1 MKKIAFTALA
11 FCSISFAFAQ
21 QNYVKYV
28 NPFIGTGGH
37 GHTYPGAVMPHGMV
51 QLSPDTR
58 LEGWDGCGGYH
69 YDDHFIYGFSHTHLS
84 GTGVPDLCDILLVPG
99 SGTASPNN
107 KEYGSSFN
115 HKNEVA
121 QPGFYSVKLD
131 KEDIR
136 VNLTVTPRVGYHQYI
151 YTRANDNYILLDLK
165 HRDEVLEA
173 SLTLEDSVTLS
184 GFRRSKSWA
193 QDQQTFFVIKFSK
206 PIVKMGVWQ
215 NDQPIQI
222 SKGETITGKNI
233 KACFYFNTDDSKT
246 VETKV
251 ALSPVSVTGAKKNL
265 AAELPGWDFT
275 ATKSLA
281 TTIWNKELAR
291 IDVQDTDEEKKT
303 VFYTSLYHTAIV
315 PTINMDADHQYRGM
329 DNKIHTADGF
339 DYYSVFSLWD
349 TYRAAHPLYTI
360 IDQKR
365 TLDYIKTFLAMYQQ
379 GGRLPVWEL
388 LGNETDC
395 MIGYHSV
402 SVITD
407 AYMKGIR
414 DFDTQLALQAMKK
427 SATWNHLGLPSY
439 IKNGYVSADDEHESV
454 SKTLEYAYDDWCIA
468 QFAKAINKKD
478 DYNTYIQR
486 AQYYKNILDQN
497 TGFMRPISNSD
508 WIEPFDPREVNN
520 NFTEANS
527 WQYSFYF
534 PQDIAGYLKLIG
546 GAKKLE
552 QRLDGLFT
560 APAQT
565 TGRDQSDITGLIGQY
580 AHGNEP
586 SHHIIYLYNYTPGS
600 HKTEKLL
607 HRVMNDFYK
616 NSPDGLIGNEDCG
629 QMSAWYVLT
638 AMGFYSLTPGAP
650 VYVPGA
656 PFFSKINLRL
666 ENGNHFTIVAN
677 NLNKE
682 NYYVQSAQ
690 LPLANGNNFFNYSSY
705 IPHASIMNGGT
716 LIFNMGNKPINFFS
730 AHPYLT
736 EAGNNKEGNEIII
749 NPILHGGRPSFA
761 GKRKI
766 KMINRQP
773 ATGIYFTVD
782 ETMPTT
788 NSKLYKTPF
797 EITKNATIRA
807 VAINK
812 VGNQSKVQS
821 GTYKKLPHNWGI
833 NLRTQYSKQYDGGGI
848 NALIDG
854 IEGTADWRR
863 GNWQGYQ
870 HHGLDALI
878 DLNKTQEIENVSIRF
893 LQDTRAWIVAPK
905 KVVISVSA
913 DGKNFTT
920 LYTGENFIPIEDLEP
935 KVITVQAAFK
945 KQPVRYVR
953 IEAVQYG
960 KLPGWHEGAGGSTHI
975 FTDEV
980 TIE

>member
-1 MKKIAFTALA
+1 MKKIVFTA
-11 FCSISFAFAQ
+11 FAITTFGFAYSQ

-69 YDDHFIYGFSHTHLS
+69 YDDHFIYGFTHTHLS
-84 GTGVPDLCDILLVPG
+84 GTGVPDLCDILLMPG

-107 KEYGSSFN
+107 KEYGSSFSHN
-115 HKNEVA
+115 NEVA
-121 QPGFYSVKLD
+121 QPGFYAVKLD
-131 KEDIR
+131 KHDIR
-136 VNLTVTPRVGYHQYI
+136 ANLTVTPRVGYHQYI
-151 YTRANDNYILLDLK
+151 FSQANENYILLDLK
-165 HRDEVLEA
+165 HRDEVLES

-193 QDQQTFFVIKFSK
+193 QDQQTFFVIKFSN
-206 PIVKMGVWQ
+206 PILKFGVWQ
-215 NDQPIQI
+215 NDQPTQVSI
-222 SKGETITGKNI
+222 GETISGKNI
-233 KACFYFNTDDSKT
+233 KAYFYFATGDTKT
-246 VETKV
+246 IESKV

-265 AAELPGWDFT
+265 ETELPGWDFM

-291 IDVQDTDEEKKT
+291 IDVQGTDEEKKT
-303 VFYTSLYHTAIV
+303 IFYTSLYHTAIV
-315 PTINMDADHQYRGM
+315 PTINMDVDHQYRGM

-365 TLDYIKTFLAMYQQ
+365 SLDYIKTFLAMYQQ

-414 DFDTQLALQAMKK
+414 NFDTQLALQAMKK

-468 QFAKAINKKD
+468 QFAKAINKKE
-478 DYNTYIQR
+478 DYNEYIQR
-486 AQYYKNILDQN
+486 AQYYKNILDQ
-497 TGFMRPISNSD
+497 TSGFMRPISNSD

-534 PQDIAGYLKLIG
+534 PQDIKGYLNLMG
-546 GAKKLE
+546 GPKKLE
-552 QRLDGLFT
+552 QHLDGLFS
-560 APAQT
+560 ASSQT

-586 SHHIIYLYNYTPGS
+586 SHHIIYLYNYTSNS
-600 HKTEKLL
+600 HKTENLL

-650 VYVPGA
+650 VYVPGT
-656 PFFSKINLRL
+656 PSFNKISIRL
-666 ENGNHFTIVAN
+666 ENGNHFTIQAN
-677 NLNKE
+677 NLSNE
-682 NYYVQSAQ
+682 NYYVQSAT
-690 LPLANGNNFFNYSSY
+690 LPLANGKNFFDYNSY
-705 IPHASIMNGGT
+705 IPHANIMNGGN
-716 LIFNMGNKPINFFS
+716 LIFNMGNKPMNFFS

-736 EAGNNKEGNEIII
+736 EAGNNKEGNEIVI
-749 NPILHGGRPSFA
+749 NPILHGGRTSFSD
-761 GKRKI
+761 KRKI
-766 KMINRQP
+766 EMINRQP
-773 ATGIYFTVD
+773 GTNLYYTTDSSAPTIKSKIYTA
-782 ETMPTT
+782 
-788 NSKLYKTPF
+788 PF
-797 EITKNATIRA
+797 EIEKNTTIKVVAVDKNA
-807 VAINK
+807 K
-812 VGNQSKVQS
+812 ESKIQT
-821 GTYKKLPHNWGI
+821 GAYKKLPHNWEV
-833 NLRTQYSKQYDGGGI
+833 NLRTKYSKQYDGGGV

-854 IEGTADWRR
+854 IEGTTDWRR

-870 HHGLDALI
+870 HTGLDAVI
-878 DLNKTQEIENVSIRF
+878 DLKKNTEIDHVSIRF
-893 LQDTRAWIVAPK
+893 LQDTKAWIVVPK
-905 KVVISVSA
+905 KVIISISE
-913 DGKNFTT
+913 DGKKFKPI
-920 LYTGENFIPIEDLEP
+920 YTGEHFIPIEELDP
-935 KVITVQAAFK
+935 KIITVHAVFGR
-945 KQPVRYVR
+945 QPARFVR
-953 IEAVQYG
+953 IEALQYG
-960 KLPGWHEGAGGSTHI
+960 TLPSWHEGAGGNTHI
-975 FTDEV
+975 FTDEII
-980 TIE
+980 IE